1 MAPWFLIR
9 LVRGEPTPVL
19 GLTTR
24 FMQNLESQTLG
35 KYRLLKELGRGM
47 TGTVYLGRDRTTSRD
62 VAVKVAHFKPGDTK
76 RTLEK
81 RRNLFFNE
89 ARAAQL
95 LAHPNIVAVY
105 DTGEEDELFY
115 IAMEHVPGGQTLDNV
130 CTPGN
135 LLPIDEAVKV
145 ATKCALA
152 LDYAHRHGVIHR
164 DLKPRNILLTSDNEV
179 KVGDFGLAMITGQD
193 AADTLESLPGSPL
206 YMSPEQILGQ
216 EVSAQSD
223 LFALGVVM
231 YELLTGKH
239 PFVATLI
246 PAISHNITHKP
257 QAAMREWRTD
267 IPEALERIVDRA
279 LKKHPGGRYRTGM
292 DIAGDLAIV
301 FDNVDLTDQDST
313 SRARFEQVRKLVFF
327 GEFSD
332 PEVWELLNVSHWQ
345 DFEPGQ
351 QVLQEGEL
359 GDSFFVLVSGE
370 VSVSKGNVK
379 VDVLGEGSCFGE
391 IGFITQRK
399 RMASIT
405 AKSWASVIEIRAP
418 LINRVSLNCQL
429 RFHKA
434 FIETMSER
442 LLRCMETRSRARV

>member
-1 MAPWFLIR
+1 
-9 LVRGEPTPVL
+9 
-19 GLTTR
+19 
-24 FMQNLESQTLG
+24 
-35 KYRLLKELGRGM
+35 
-47 TGTVYLGRDRTTSRD
+47 
-62 VAVKVAHFKPGDTK
+62 
-76 RTLEK
+76 
-81 RRNLFFNE
+81 
-89 ARAAQL
+89 
-95 LAHPNIVAVY
+95 
-105 DTGEEDELFY
+105 
-115 IAMEHVPGGQTLDNV
+115 
-130 CTPGN
+130 
-135 LLPIDEAVKV
+135 
-145 ATKCALA
+145 
-152 LDYAHRHGVIHR
+152 
-164 DLKPRNILLTSDNEV
+164 
-179 KVGDFGLAMITGQD
+179 
-193 AADTLESLPGSPL
+193 
-206 YMSPEQILGQ
+206 
-216 EVSAQSD
+216 
-223 LFALGVVM
+223 
-231 YELLTGKH
+231 
-239 PFVATLI
+239 
-246 PAISHNITHKP
+246 
-257 QAAMREWRTD
+257 
-267 IPEALERIVDRA
+267 
-279 LKKHPGGRYRTGM
+279 M